1 MDSKPITGSGN
12 GFLFLEKQKYSDGNM
27 DKKKKKKKEKRGIY
41 YIPDLT
47 YQISDIIIYIYPRSG
62 KMIKEKKRHH

>member
-12 GFLFLEKQKYSDGNM
+12 GFLFLEKQKYNDGNM
-27 DKKKKKKKEKRGIY
+27 DKKKKRGIY
-41 YIPDLT
+41 I
-47 YQISDIIIYIYPRSG
+47 YQISHTRYIYPRSG

>member
-12 GFLFLEKQKYSDGNM
+12 GFLFLEKQKYNDGNM
-27 DKKKKKKKEKRGIY
+27 DKKKKRNI

-47 YQISDIIIYIYPRSG
+47 YQIYISE
-62 KMIKEKKRHH
+62 IW